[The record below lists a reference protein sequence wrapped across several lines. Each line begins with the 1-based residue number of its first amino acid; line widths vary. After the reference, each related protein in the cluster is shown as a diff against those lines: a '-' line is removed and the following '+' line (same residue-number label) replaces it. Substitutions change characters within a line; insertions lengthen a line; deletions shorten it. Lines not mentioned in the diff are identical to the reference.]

1 MIRIYVAAVTG
12 DSGPRAFHRYNRVM
26 IPPGVAAPA
35 RHRVVVLSLPGVLP
49 LELGIA
55 AQIFSMDPNYELT
68 VACCRQAA
76 PVARS
81 AFSVTGPAGLD
92 AVDTAD
98 TVIVP
103 GYEDLDAEV
112 PGEVLTGPGR
122 GTRPRRADRVRLLR
136 SVRPGSRRPPRR
148 KARDDPLA
156 GI

>member
-1 MIRIYVAAVTG
+1 MISP
-12 DSGPRAFHRYNRVM
+12 D
-26 IPPGVAAPA
+26 VAAPA

-68 VACCRQAA
+68 VAFTRPAA

-92 AVDTAD
+92 AVESAG

-103 GYEDLDAEV
+103 GYEDLDAEI
-112 PGEVLTGPGR
+112 PGKVLTALRAAHGR
-122 GTRPRRADRVRLLR
+122 GARIVSVCSGAFALAAAGLLDGRPPTPRRQASDRL
-136 SVRPGSRRPPRR
+136 G
-148 KARDDPLA
+148 
-156 GI
+156 G